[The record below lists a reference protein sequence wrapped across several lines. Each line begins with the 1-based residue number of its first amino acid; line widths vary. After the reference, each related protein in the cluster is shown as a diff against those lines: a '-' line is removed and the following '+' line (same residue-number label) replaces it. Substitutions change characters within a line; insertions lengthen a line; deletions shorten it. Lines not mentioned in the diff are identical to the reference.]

1 MGLKMERL
9 QSVRPKVPGRSLRT
23 LGGDILSG
31 ESACFFSDHVHNRS
45 RSGRLDDLQ
54 MEDYIGEVEGSE
66 RYFTH
71 AYPM

>member
-31 ESACFFSDHVHNRS
+31 ESACFELFTINRLL
-45 RSGRLDDLQ
+45 SGRLDDLQ

-66 RYFTH
+66 RFFTH